1 MCVQRLAAVLR
12 LSFRAHRVDT
22 TWRALDAVEEL
33 EQRLG
38 ETVIAVNQAT
48 IWMALRRMGW
58 TKPIDGFGSLLR
70 SLG

>member
-1 MCVQRLAAVLR
+1 MCVQCLAAVLR

-22 TWRALDAVEEL
+22 AWRALDATEEL

-38 ETVIAVNQAT
+38 ETVITVNQAT

-58 TKPIDGFGSLLR
+58 TKPIDGFGSL
-70 SLG
+70 G